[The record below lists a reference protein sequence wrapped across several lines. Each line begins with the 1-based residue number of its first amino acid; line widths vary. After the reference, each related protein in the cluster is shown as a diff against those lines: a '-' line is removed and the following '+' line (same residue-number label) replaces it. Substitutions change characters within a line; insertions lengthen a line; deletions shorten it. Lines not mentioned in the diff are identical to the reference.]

1 MLKDGEARLRELD
14 ALPSLVED
22 YLADLPYLVR
32 GAGIPVRDYE
42 VVGPEKTADNPLGDY
57 MLTPNNV
64 RERTPEEMEE
74 LRLDVGEHSCGEK
87 AQCCSSSLGLRLP
100 RRLHA
105 NGDPMHQHGRRTH
118 HE

>member
-1 MLKDGEARLRELD
+1 
-14 ALPSLVED
+14 
-22 YLADLPYLVR
+22 VR

-42 VVGPEKTADNPLGDY
+42 VVGPERIPDNPLGVY
-57 MLTPNNV
+57 VLTPDYV

-87 AQCCSSSLGLRLP
+87 AQSCSSSLGLRLP

-105 NGDPMHQHGRRTH
+105 NGDPICQHGRRTH

>member
-64 RERTPEEMEE
+64 RERTPEEMKE
-74 LRLDVGEHSCGEK
+74 LRLDVGE
-87 AQCCSSSLGLRLP
+87 LYN
-100 RRLHA
+100 LHA
-105 NGDPMHQHGRRTH
+105 TRFQSLPEIPAAGKWRPKLKQSVPLSAL
-118 HE
+118 